1 MGQCLVHSAPEGTVH
16 NTVYRP
22 TLYGARPVTH
32 YNRIFRLSNPTSKFK
47 VFRTA
52 FKRTF
57 PIKERYRCFMVAPV
71 IHSFFLSFLRSRIH
85 SFKRFFPSMEAFHG
99 CRLVVYTVAD
109 PDWGVQYV

>member
-22 TLYGARPVTH
+22 TLYGVRPVTH

-47 VFRTA
+47 VFRIA

-57 PIKERYRCFMVAPV
+57 SDKRTVQMFYVSTS
-71 IHSFFLSFLRSRIH
+71 HSFILSFVPSFTH
-85 SFKRFFPSMEAFHG
+85 SSIQTILYIDGGLPSM
-99 CRLVVYTVAD
+99 
-109 PDWGVQYV
+109 